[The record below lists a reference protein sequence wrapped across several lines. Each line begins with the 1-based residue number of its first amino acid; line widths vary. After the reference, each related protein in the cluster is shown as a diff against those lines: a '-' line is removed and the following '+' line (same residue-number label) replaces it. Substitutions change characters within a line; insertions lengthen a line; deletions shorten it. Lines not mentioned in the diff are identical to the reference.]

1 VAGDDD
7 AAVDQD
13 RHQKAESGDAI
24 RDFEAAWR
32 VPAKGTSIGRSLLL
46 A

>member
-1 VAGDDD
+1 MMMPPSIRIDT
-7 AAVDQD
+7 
-13 RHQKAESGDAI
+13 QKAESGDAI

-32 VPAKGTSIGRSLLL
+32 VSAKGTSIGRSLLL